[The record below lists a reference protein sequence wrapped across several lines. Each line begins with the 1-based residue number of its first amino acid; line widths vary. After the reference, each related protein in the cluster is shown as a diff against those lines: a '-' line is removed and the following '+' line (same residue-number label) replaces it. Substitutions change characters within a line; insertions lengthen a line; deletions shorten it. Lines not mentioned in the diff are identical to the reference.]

1 MRLIEITSTNTSFKT
16 VRFNRTGL
24 SVIVAR
30 HSKKGVKNIQSTYN
44 GVGKSL
50 LVELLH
56 FCFGASKNK
65 HFEEHLKDWCF
76 ILTFEHAGANYLVS
90 RVVGEDKLAVNGKE
104 MRLAAYKEFLNGLG
118 AFELPADIST
128 LTFRSLLSFFMR
140 SGRKAYTSP
149 DGARSEWKPYH
160 RVLYQSFLLGLD
172 CHPVVQKHDA
182 KKKLDEQT
190 SLAKKYKED
199 EELRDFYI
207 GEKNADIELASL
219 NEQIARLG
227 SDLSKFEVAKDYS
240 EREALANQTRAFL
253 AETRNEEA
261 ILEIR
266 LRDID
271 LALDLQ
277 PDVAPDRVRRLYEEA
292 RIVMPTSVTKRF
304 EEVEI
309 FYARLRDNRIRRLD
323 HERKTALAQQKV
335 LRDRRAE
342 LEREL
347 NSQLQYLAA
356 HRALDE
362 YMENNRFLSEMI
374 ARQSKIQD
382 YLALIEKYTNEAQKI
397 RAEMGQAT
405 VETTAY
411 LEGIRSHRDLLM
423 DTYRSFARE
432 FYGNKP
438 AGLTVRN
445 NDKADNQI
453 RYDIEARIEHDQ
465 ADGIND
471 VRIFCFDLLLLY
483 LRQRH
488 HMDFLFHDSR
498 LFAGMDWHQRLT
510 LFRLADRVTQE
521 RGWQYIATVNE
532 DQIESVKA
540 WAGTDFDRLF
550 VQPRV
555 LELTDESDGSGK
567 LLGMQIDMLYENA

>member
-1 MRLIEITSTNTSFKT
+1 MRLIELTSTQASFKT

-24 SVIVAR
+24 SLIVAR
-30 HSKKGVKNIQSTYN
+30 HSNKDVKNIHSTYN

-56 FCFGASKNK
+56 FCLGAGKNQQ
-65 HFEEHLKDWCF
+65 FEEHIKGWCF
-76 ILTFEHAGANYLVS
+76 ILRFEHGDVFYLVS
-90 RVVGEDKLAVNGKE
+90 RVVGEDTLSVNGKE
-104 MRLAAYKEFLNGLG
+104 MRLTAYREFLNGLG
-118 AFELPADIST
+118 AFDLPADVSA
-128 LTFRSLLSFFMR
+128 LTFRSLLSFFLR

-149 DGARSEWKPYH
+149 DAARPEWKPH
-160 RVLYQSFLLGLD
+160 QRILYQSFLLGLD
-172 CHPVVQKHDA
+172 YHRVVQKHDA
-182 KKKLDEQT
+182 KKRLDERT
-190 SLAKKYKED
+190 SLAKKYKKD

-219 NEQIARLG
+219 NERIAKLR
-227 SDLSKFEVAKDYS
+227 SDLTQFQVAKDYS
-240 EREALANQTRAFL
+240 EREAQANQTRALL

-261 ILEIR
+261 IAENR

-271 LALDLQ
+271 LALDLH

-292 RIVMPTSVTKRF
+292 SIVMPASVTKRF

-309 FYARLRDNRIRRLD
+309 FYARLRENRTRRLKQ
-323 HERKTALAQQKV
+323 ERIATLAQQSA
-335 LRDRRAE
+335 LRGRRAE

-347 NSQLQYLAA
+347 NSQLQFLDA

-362 YMENNRFLSEMI
+362 YIENSRFLSDLN

-397 RAEMGQAT
+397 RVEMGQAT

-411 LEGIRSHRDLLM
+411 LEEIKSHRDLLM
-423 DTYRSFARE
+423 ETYRGFARE
-432 FYGNKP
+432 FYGNKS
-438 AGLTVRN
+438 AGLIVRN
-445 NDKADNQI
+445 NDKSDNQI

-488 HMDFLFHDSR
+488 DMEFLFHDSR

-510 LFRLADRVTQE
+510 LFRLADRVAQE
-521 RGWQYIATVNE
+521 HGWQYIASVNE
-532 DQIESVKA
+532 DQIDSVKDE
-540 WAGTDFDRLF
+540 AGADFDRLF

-555 LELTDESDGSGK
+555 LDLTDEADGSGK
-567 LLGMQIDMLYENA
+567 LLGVQIDMQYERP